1 MGGLSA
7 VVLLLSVWS
16 VTTYQDLVPW
26 QELEQEREVAFQPM
40 VVVRFLTPLLCVAAL
55 NDVVL

>member
-1 MGGLSA
+1 MGGLST
-7 VVLLLSVWS
+7 VVLLLSVWP
-16 VTTYQDLVPW
+16 VTTYQDFVPW
-26 QELEQEREVAFQPM
+26 QELEQERDVAFQPM